1 MKVAFLS
8 PALSRIAGGIF
19 EIERELALALDAL
32 PDTHVSAYGVIDRE
46 TANDAASWRHI
57 PLHLGALK
65 GPHGFGYS
73 PELRDL
79 FRTTDA
85 DIVHLHALWMYTSI
99 LARRWGRS
107 TGKPYVTTA
116 NGMLEPWARS
126 NAALKK
132 RAAAIFYER
141 RALRDVGCLHVNTAA
156 ELQSA
161 RDFGLSGPFCII
173 PNGVT
178 LSATAIGGGL
188 DAASPVARAI
198 KAGGGK
204 ILLFLGRLHPKKN
217 LAATVDAFIA
227 LAPTRPDWH
236 FVAAGWGDDAYR
248 DALRESATAAGL
260 ADRVH
265 FPGAVYAEEKAA
277 LLASADAYV
286 LASHSEGF
294 PMAVLEA
301 FANGLPVAM
310 TKMCNLQ
317 AGFDCGAAV
326 EVGTT
331 SPEIASGLAG
341 LFDATAAERSA
352 MGAMGRALVERNFTW
367 DQVAVQMRAVYS
379 WLIDGGPVPDTVVQ

>member
-19 EIERELALALDAL
+19 EIERELALALDAM
-32 PDTHVSAYGVIDRE
+32 PDVQVSAYGVIDTE
-46 TANDAASWRHI
+46 TENDAPSWRHI
-57 PLHLGALK
+57 PLHVGALK

-73 PELRDL
+73 PELRHML
-79 FRTTDA
+79 KTADA

-99 LARRWGRS
+99 LARKWSRR

-116 NGMLEPWARS
+116 NGMLEPWART
-126 NAALKK
+126 NAVLKK
-132 RAAAIFYER
+132 RAAAFFYER
-141 RALRDVGCLHVNTAA
+141 AALRHVGCLHVNTVA

-161 RDFGLSGPFCII
+161 RNFGVKGPFCII

-178 LSATAIGGGL
+178 LPVPVDDPL
-188 DAASPVARAI
+188 AAAPPVVREVKAR
-198 KAGGGK
+198 GDK

-217 LAATVDAFIA
+217 LAATLEAFLA
-227 LAPTRPDWH
+227 LAATRPDWH
-236 FVAAGWGDDAYR
+236 FVAAGWGDAAYR
-248 DALRESATAAGL
+248 DQLRDAAADAGL

-265 FPGAVYAEEKAA
+265 FPGAIYAAEKAA

-317 AGFDCGAAV
+317 AGFDAGAAV
-326 EVGTT
+326 EIGVT
-331 SPEIASGLAG
+331 PAEIAGGLAC
-341 LFDATAAERSA
+341 LLDASHAERRA
-352 MGAMGRALVERNFTW
+352 IGANGRALVEKRFTW
-367 DQVAVQMRAVYS
+367 DQVAGQMRDVYG
-379 WLIDGGPVPDTVVQ
+379 WLIDGGPMPDTVVQ

>member
-32 PDTHVSAYGVIDRE
+32 PDTQVSAYGVIDRE
-46 TANDAASWRHI
+46 TANDAPSWGQI

-73 PELRDL
+73 PGLRDTL
-79 FRTTDA
+79 RDADA
-85 DIVHLHALWMYTSI
+85 DIVHLHALWMYTSV
-99 LARRWGRS
+99 LAQGWHRR

-116 NGMLEPWARS
+116 NGMLEPWARG

-132 RAAAIFYER
+132 RAAAFFYER
-141 RALRDVGCLHVNTAA
+141 RALRDVACLHVNTAA
-156 ELQSA
+156 ERDSA
-161 RDFGLSGPFCII
+161 RAFGVAGPFCII

-178 LSATAIGGGL
+178 LPV
-188 DAASPVARAI
+188 PVADPLAAAPPAIRAI

-217 LAATVDAFIA
+217 LAATLDAFVA

-236 FVAAGWGDDAYR
+236 FVAAGWGDAAYR
-248 DALRESATAAGL
+248 DALRETAAAARL
-260 ADRVH
+260 SDRVH
-265 FPGAVYAEEKAA
+265 FPGAVYAAEKAA
-277 LLASADAYV
+277 LLAAADAYV

-310 TKMCNLQ
+310 TAMCNLQ
-317 AGFDCGAAV
+317 AGFDAGAAV
-326 EVGTT
+326 RVGVAAD
-331 SPEIASGLAG
+331 EIATGLAA
-341 LFDATAAERSA
+341 LFDARDDERRA
-352 MGAMGRALVERNFTW
+352 TGARGRALVESRFTW
-367 DQVAVQMRAVYS
+367 DQVAVQMRAVYA
-379 WLIDGGPVPDTVVQ
+379 WLSEGGAMPDTVVR